1 MARATIDEVAAAAGV
16 GRSTVSRV
24 LNGSPA
30 VSPEARA
37 AVEQAIVDLNY
48 APSRAA
54 RSLALKHAHALA
66 LIVPEDLERFF
77 GDPFFAEVMTGITRR
92 LQESDYVLNLMVA
105 SGPADGA
112 AARKVSSF
120 VRNGGVDGAFVI
132 SHHTGDTFL
141 EQIAKA
147 IPVVF
152 GGRPDPLGA
161 DASVYFVDAD
171 NEEGAYR
178 ATQHLIDTGRT
189 RIATIT
195 GPQNMTAAQER
206 LDGFRRALAG
216 AGLEPAAI
224 VVGDYSAASGAD
236 AARELLASGASFD
249 AIFIANDLMAIAAM
263 RVLQAAGLSVPGD
276 VAIVGFDD
284 AAVAAQAE
292 PALTTVRQPLRSQG
306 EAMADVMLRALAGE
320 HPPAET
326 ILPTSLIVR
335 ETA

>member
-24 LNGSPA
+24 LNGSTA
-30 VSPEARA
+30 VSPAARA
-37 AVEQAIVDLNY
+37 AVDRAIADLNY

-132 SHHTGDTFL
+132 SHHVGDTFL
-141 EQIAKA
+141 EQIVGAS
-147 IPVVF
+147 PVVF
-152 GGRPDPLGA
+152 GGRPAPSLGG
-161 DASVYFVDAD
+161 ASVFFVDSD
-171 NEEGAYR
+171 NEQGAFG
-178 ATQHLIDTGRT
+178 AAQHLIASGRT

-206 LDGFRRALAG
+206 LAGFQRALEG
-216 AGLEPAAI
+216 AGLAPAAI
-224 VVGDYSAASGAD
+224 VAGDYSAASGTD
-236 AARELLASGASFD
+236 AARELLASGAAFD
-249 AIFIANDLMAIAAM
+249 AVFVANDLMAIAAVA
-263 RVLQAAGLSVPGD
+263 VLQAAGLRIPTD
-276 VAIVGFDD
+276 VAVVGFDD
-284 AAVAAQAE
+284 AAIAAAAE
-292 PALTTVRQPLRSQG
+292 PALTTVRQPLRLQG

-335 ETA
+335 ASA